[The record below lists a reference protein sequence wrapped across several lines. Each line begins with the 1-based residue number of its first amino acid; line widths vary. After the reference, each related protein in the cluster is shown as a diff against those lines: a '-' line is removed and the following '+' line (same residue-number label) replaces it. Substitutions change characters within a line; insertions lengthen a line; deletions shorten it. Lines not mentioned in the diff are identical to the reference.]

1 MFVQLAQ
8 TATSPLHSPLTRG
21 DMPPLSQ
28 ALSRTSA
35 SGGALQSKAVDS
47 SQQWTPPTSGHPNAP
62 RPDSIQPQAPSSNER
77 KPSVHKQ
84 GRRNDDGAL
93 ETRQNLERDSEPAGP
108 QQELT
113 AGVVDNTTP
122 MERGSTASNTDGR
135 VTRSASTASEV
146 FSHQS
151 SRPST
156 NNTSRSSVN
165 PAAGNPK
172 TTTLHVSSTGTLSSV
187 PATVRVKPDPPSIYS
202 TPIQETITEVIT
214 PLAST
219 VATPGTIRL
228 QNTGLNRR
236 ISYMTDVGNTKESL
250 TGRLKLKLYRLKTD
264 TRYLDSFGD
273 GNLPQ
278 VDGLRQW
285 ELAGTAKSKWED
297 ILKPAIILT
306 MNNNHT
312 AIYGN
317 QLEVRNPRLECT
329 MVGKTVQQAN
339 PLVRVTHKKKSVCE
353 KLAKL
358 AEKLDVV
365 KQVRLVTM
373 FYILC

>member
-1 MFVQLAQ
+1 
-8 TATSPLHSPLTRG
+8 
-21 DMPPLSQ
+21 
-28 ALSRTSA
+28 
-35 SGGALQSKAVDS
+35 
-47 SQQWTPPTSGHPNAP
+47 
-62 RPDSIQPQAPSSNER
+62 
-77 KPSVHKQ
+77 
-84 GRRNDDGAL
+84 
-93 ETRQNLERDSEPAGP
+93 
-108 QQELT
+108 
-113 AGVVDNTTP
+113 
-122 MERGSTASNTDGR
+122 
-135 VTRSASTASEV
+135 
-146 FSHQS
+146 
-151 SRPST
+151 
-156 NNTSRSSVN
+156 
-165 PAAGNPK
+165 
-172 TTTLHVSSTGTLSSV
+172 
-187 PATVRVKPDPPSIYS
+187 
-202 TPIQETITEVIT
+202 
-214 PLAST
+214 
-219 VATPGTIRL
+219 
-228 QNTGLNRR
+228 
-236 ISYMTDVGNTKESL
+236 MTDVGNTKESL

-273 GNLPQ
+273 DNLPQ

>member
-1 MFVQLAQ
+1 MYDWRSPQHL
-8 TATSPLHSPLTRG
+8 PLHSPLAG
-21 DMPPLSQ
+21 DNMPPLSQ

-47 SQQWTPPTSGHPNAP
+47 SQQWTPPASGHPNASP
-62 RPDSIQPQAPSSNER
+62 ANLIQPQPQPSNDR

-84 GRRNDDGAL
+84 GRKNDDATP
-93 ETRQNLERDSEPAGP
+93 EARQNLERDNEPAGP

-122 MERGSTASNTDGR
+122 VQRSSTASNSDGR
-135 VTRSASTASEV
+135 LTRSASTASEV

-165 PAAGNPK
+165 PAIGNPK
-172 TTTLHVSSTGTLSSV
+172 TTSIHASSVATLSSG
-187 PATVRVKPDPPSIYS
+187 PANVRIKPDPPLFS
-202 TPIQETITEVIT
+202 TPIQETISEATT
-214 PLAST
+214 PTAPALR
-219 VATPGTIRL
+219 TPDTLRL
-228 QNTGLNRR
+228 QTTGLNRR
-236 ISYMTDVGNTKESL
+236 ISYMTDVGNTRESL
-250 TGRLKLKLYRLKTD
+250 TGRLKLKLYRLKTTD
-264 TRYLDSFGD
+264 TRYIDSFGD

-285 ELAGTAKSKWED
+285 ELAGTAKSKWD
-297 ILKPAIILT
+297 DVLKPAIILT

-317 QLEVRNPRLECT
+317 QLEVRHPRLECT
-329 MVGKTVQQAN
+329 MIGKTAQQAN

-358 AEKLDVV
+358 AEKLDVM
-365 KQVRLVTM
+365 KQVCV
-373 FYILC
+373 FVNI